1 MSVTVAERSTKRRR
15 ACSCCEQD
23 AVGFVTVSVRNGE
36 RSSGPVCDS
45 SRCRRTLVDDL
56 VASVTGWPNGID
68 QAIAEAVPERA
79 VPAPAAADERALES
93 VDAWWNSLNLA
104 TIEWAARRHLDAC
117 AEHARLAADGPQ
129 AASWAAQR
137 VASVLGLAG
146 DMPEDPAERTQ
157 WLLRWDRAEDWS
169 TAVARRWLEA
179 DGIEPTSQIDTAEQ
193 SKSNRT
199 RGLAR

>member
-1 MSVTVAERSTKRRR
+1 MSVTIAERATKRRR

-36 RSSGPVCDS
+36 RASGPVCES
-45 SRCRRTLVDDL
+45 GPCRRTLVDEL

-68 QAIAEAVPERA
+68 QAIAEPVPERA
-79 VPAPAAADERALES
+79 VPPPQTADAAAMDS
-93 VDAWWNSLNLA
+93 VDTWWDSLNLA
-104 TIEWAARRHLDAC
+104 TVEWAARRHLDAC
-117 AEHARLAADGPQ
+117 AEQARLAPDGHQ

-157 WLLRWDRAEDWS
+157 WLLRWDRAEDWAA
-169 TAVARRWLEA
+169 AVARRWLEA
-179 DGIEPTSQIDTAEQ
+179 DGIDSTPQIDTAEQ
-193 SKSNRT
+193 SKPNRT
-199 RGLAR
+199 RGLVR